1 MANKKVVVDPVTR
14 IEGHLRMQAVL
25 DENNVIVDAM
35 STGTMWRGLE
45 VILKGRDPRDAWAF
59 VERVCGVCTGIHAL
73 SAVRAVEDALGI
85 KIPKNANIIRN
96 LMNAT
101 LYCQDHLTH
110 FYQLH
115 GCDWI
120 DVVSA
125 LSADPKK
132 TREIQQSISTHA
144 LSSPAYFKEVQ
155 DRLKAFVA
163 SGQLGIFANA
173 YWGNPG
179 YKLPPEINLLGVT
192 HYLESLDFQREIV
205 KVHAIVGGKNP
216 HPNYLV
222 GGVPCP
228 INMSDTGAQ
237 GIMINQVWMNFLR
250 DVAKSTIRFIDEVYY
265 PDLMAMQA
273 YYKDWYKIGGGLA
286 NKNLLC
292 YGDFPAYANDMSE
305 KSLVMPNG
313 AVIDGKFD
321 QILPV
326 DLKDPNQI
334 KEFVDHS
341 WYSYPKPDEGLHPW
355 EGITDPNFDLGKAGV
370 DYEGT
375 KTDIKW
381 LTTNARY
388 SWIKAPRWNGHAMET
403 GPLARMV
410 VAYAKKMPRQK
421 ELVDRALA
429 QAGVPV
435 EALFSTLGRTLCR
448 GLEAKMCAQLMLEY
462 VDELEANIKAGDEVA
477 ANMDKWEPSTWPK
490 ECKGVGQ
497 CEAPRGALGHWC
509 VIKDGVIENWQA
521 VVPSTW
527 NASPRDT
534 KGQLGAYEAALLGTP
549 VAVADQPLEIL
560 RTIHSFDPCLA
571 CATHVM
577 STSGEELCKVQVR

>member
-59 VERVCGVCTGIHAL
+59 VERICGVCTGIHAL

-132 TREIQQSISTHA
+132 TSEIQQSISTHA

-381 LTTNARY
+381 LTANARY

-421 ELVDRALA
+421 EPRR
-429 QAGVPV
+429 PR
-435 EALFSTLGRTLCR
+435 SCSSRRTCR
-448 GLEAKMCAQLMLEY
+448 SSLLH
-462 VDELEANIKAGDEVA
+462 
-477 ANMDKWEPSTWPK
+477 
-490 ECKGVGQ
+490 
-497 CEAPRGALGHWC
+497 PRPYSL
-509 VIKDGVIENWQA
+509 
-521 VVPSTW
+521 
-527 NASPRDT
+527 PRFGSQD
-534 KGQLGAYEAALLGTP
+534 
-549 VAVADQPLEIL
+549 
-560 RTIHSFDPCLA
+560 
-571 CATHVM
+571 
-577 STSGEELCKVQVR
+577 VRSAHARIRR